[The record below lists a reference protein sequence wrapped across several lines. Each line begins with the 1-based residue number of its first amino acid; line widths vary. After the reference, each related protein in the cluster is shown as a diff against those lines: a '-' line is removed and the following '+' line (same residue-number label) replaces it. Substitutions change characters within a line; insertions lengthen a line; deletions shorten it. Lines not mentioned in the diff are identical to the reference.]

1 MNDPIAIDIDGTLTR
16 EDGSLD
22 SRALEKLYNLKNL
35 VVIVT
40 GKILPNAEV
49 LCRFAGLKQRVVAE
63 NGGVIFVDDEL
74 EITIEGERPRKVA
87 EQYKKEGYSMGWGEY
102 DLPNRWRETEV
113 VVNRSSPLKPLE
125 DIAKKYGMKVVDTGY
140 AYHVKSP
147 KIDKGTGLKKV
158 ANKLGIDIKDFIAI
172 GDSENDVPVFNVVG
186 MSYAVANSSEKAKK
200 AADVVTNK
208 KHAEGFLEAI
218 EKINKKTI

>member
-1 MNDPIAIDIDGTLTR
+1 MDDPIAIDIDGTLTR
-16 EDGSLD
+16 EDASLD
-22 SRALEKLYNLKNL
+22 SRALDKLYNLKNL

-74 EITIEGERPRKVA
+74 EITIDGEKPRRVA
-87 EQYKKEGYSMGWGEY
+87 REYKKRGYSIGWGEY

-125 DIAKKYGMKVVDTGY
+125 DIAKKHGLKVVDTGY

-158 ANKLGIDIKDFIAI
+158 ADKLDINIKDFIAI
-172 GDSENDVPVFNVVG
+172 GDSENDIPVFNAVD
-186 MSYAVANSSEKAKK
+186 MSYAVANASKKAKK
-200 AADVVTNK
+200 TADIVTNK
-208 KHAEGFLEAI
+208 KHADGFLEAI
-218 EKINKKTI
+218 EKINQLN

>member
-1 MNDPIAIDIDGTLTR
+1 MQDPIAIDIDGTLTR
-16 EDGSLD
+16 EDASLD
-22 SRALEKLYNLKNL
+22 SRALDKLYNLKNL

-74 EITIEGERPRKVA
+74 KITIDGEKPRKVA
-87 EQYKKEGYSMGWGEY
+87 SEYKKRGYSIGWGEY

-113 VVNRSSPLKPLE
+113 VVNRSSPLNPLK
-125 DIAKKYGMKVVDTGY
+125 DIAKKHGMKVVDTGY

-158 ANKLGIDIKDFIAI
+158 ADKLDINIKDFIAI
-172 GDSENDVPVFNVVG
+172 GDSENDVPVFNAVG
-186 MSYAVANSSEKAKK
+186 MSYAVANASKKAKK
-200 AADVVTNK
+200 AADIVTNK
-208 KHAEGFLEAI
+208 KHADGFLEAI
-218 EKINKKTI
+218 EKINQQN